1 MAPSPSSD
9 PSSSLAR
16 STLLK
21 MGVGIAGVIALTTL
35 VSYLH
40 LFDSVRTEALERL
53 EAYATER
60 SQREQSIFMLARDNQ
75 AVLAK
80 ALEEKLRAPGEGT
93 DARFERLFAPLL
105 DGTVRSR
112 PEGFDGTRM
121 PCVFVPKGVALDAE
135 LRQRILASYDV
146 IAQYGP
152 AFHTRFTDTFVTLPE
167 GPLIL
172 YWPSSPTWCQDA
184 EPDFSVIALDFFPG
198 SRPDKNPRRE
208 MTWSAIF
215 ADTVANSW
223 VVVAST
229 PLDMEGRHVATL
241 SHDVLLKELM
251 TRVAS
256 DHLPGGYNM
265 LFRDD
270 GQLIA
275 HPELDMEGATA
286 PYDILGEGPPLG
298 DKPTPL
304 GAPERR
310 AHLRAIVERVKA
322 REPGQRVV
330 ELPGYEEYLGVA
342 RLEGPGWNFVTVMPR
357 REVSQ
362 PAIRAARY
370 VLLFGVVSLLLELGI
385 MFWVLRQQIS
395 RPLLDFIQATAR
407 VAAGD
412 FQVALNTSRK
422 DELGK
427 LARAFWLMAN
437 EVQRREE
444 ALRQANEGLEQR
456 VEQRTGELKEAH
468 QKLVESARRAGM
480 AEIATSVLHNVGNV
494 LNSVITSAQIARE
507 RVVGARLEQVGR
519 VATMLGEHQR
529 QGDLANFLGKDERGQ
544 HVVPFLERLGKHL
557 VEERQEIVSMLED
570 VGRYTEHIGTIVKL
584 QQGYAKPPLV
594 QEPVQL
600 GALVEDALGINAAA
614 LSRHGVAVERHLA
627 PVPPVLTDKHKVLMI
642 LVNLISNAKYA
653 LNEVPAGQKRV
664 TVVLERPSEEWIVLE
679 VRDNGM
685 GIEPELLIRIFQ
697 HGFTTREDGHGFG
710 LHSSALAAQDLGGSL
725 EAHSEGLGRGAT
737 FKLMLPY
744 VSAEA
749 RPRWSGSGETE

>member
-1 MAPSPSSD
+1 MVSSPSGD
-9 PSSSLAR
+9 PSASLAR

-21 MGVGIAGVIALTTL
+21 MGVRIAVVIALTTL
-35 VSYLH
+35 ASYLH
-40 LFDSVRTEALERL
+40 LLDSVRTEALERL
-53 EAYATER
+53 EGYVRER

-80 ALEEKLRAPGEGT
+80 ALEEKLRAAGEAP
-93 DARFERLFAPLL
+93 DARFERLFAQLP

-112 PEGFDGTRM
+112 LEGFDGTRM
-121 PCVFVPKGVALDAE
+121 PCVFIPKGVALDGE

-146 IAQYGP
+146 VAQYGP
-152 AFHTRFTDTFVTLPE
+152 AFHTRFTDTFITLPE

-198 SRPDKNPRRE
+198 SRPENNPKRE

-229 PLDMEGRHVATL
+229 PLDVDGRHVATL

-251 TRVAS
+251 ARVTG
-256 DHLPGGYNM
+256 DRLPGAYNL

-286 PYDILGEGPPLG
+286 PYDILGVGAPPG

-310 AHLRAIVERVKA
+310 AHLRRIVEQVKA
-322 REPGQRVV
+322 RAPGEHVV
-330 ELPGYEEYLGVA
+330 ELPGHGEYLGVE

-357 REVSQ
+357 GEVSQ
-362 PAIRAARY
+362 PAFHAARY
-370 VLLFGVVSLLLELGI
+370 VLLFGVASLLLELGI
-385 MFWVLRQQIS
+385 MFWVLREQIT
-395 RPLLDFIQATAR
+395 RPLLAFTQATAR
-407 VAAGD
+407 VASGD
-412 FQVALNTSRK
+412 FQVELNTSRR
-422 DELGK
+422 DELGQ
-427 LARAFWLMAN
+427 LARAFWFMSN

-456 VEQRTGELKEAH
+456 VEQRTRELKEVH
-468 QKLVESARRAGM
+468 QKLVEAARQAGM
-480 AEIATSVLHNVGNV
+480 AEIASSVLHNVGNV

-507 RVVGARLEQVGR
+507 RVVGSRLEQVGR
-519 VATMLGEHQR
+519 VASMLGTHQT
-529 QGDLANFLGKDERGQ
+529 DLANFLVKDERGQ

-557 VEERQEIVSMLED
+557 VDERQEIVSMLDE

-600 GALVEDALGINAAA
+600 AELMEDALGINAAA
-614 LSRHGVAVERHLA
+614 LSRHGVAVERQLA
-627 PVPPVLTDKHKVLMI
+627 SVPPVMTDKHKVLMI
-642 LVNLISNAKYA
+642 LVNLISNARHA
-653 LNEVPAGQKRV
+653 LHAVPVGQKRL
-664 TVVLERPSEEWIVLE
+664 TVVLDRPSEDRVVLE
-679 VRDNGM
+679 VRDNGV
-685 GIEPELLIRIFQ
+685 GIEPELLTRIFQ

-725 EAHSEGLGRGAT
+725 EAHSEGPGRGAT
-737 FKLMLPY
+737 FKLVLPY
-744 VSAEA
+744 IPTQAP
-749 RPRWSGSGETE
+749 PR

>member
-1 MAPSPSSD
+1 MASSPASG
-9 PSSSLAR
+9 PPASLAR
-16 STLLK
+16 STLVN
-21 MGVGIAGVIALTTL
+21 MGVRIAVVVALTTL
-35 VSYLH
+35 ASYLH
-40 LFDSVRTEALERL
+40 LLDSVRTEALERL
-53 EAYATER
+53 EGYVKEH
-60 SQREQSIFMLARDNQ
+60 SQREQSIFTLARDNQ

-80 ALEEKLRAPGEGT
+80 ALEERLRAPAEAPE
-93 DARFERLFAPLL
+93 ARFERLFAQLP

-121 PCVFVPKGVALDAE
+121 PCVFVPKGVALDE
-135 LRQRILASYDV
+135 GLRQRILASYDV
-146 IAQYGP
+146 VTQYGP
-152 AFHTRFTDTFVTLPE
+152 AFHTRFTDTFITLPE

-198 SRPDKNPRRE
+198 SRPENNPKRE

-229 PLDMEGRHVATL
+229 PLDLDGRHVATL

-256 DHLPGGYNM
+256 DRLPGSYNM

-286 PYDILGEGPPLG
+286 PYDILGEGPPQG
-298 DKPTPL
+298 DKPMPL

-310 AHLRAIVERVKA
+310 AHLRRIVERVKA
-322 REPGQRVV
+322 RAPGENVV
-330 ELPGYEEYLGVA
+330 QLTGDGEYLGVA
-342 RLEGPGWNFVTVMPR
+342 RLDGPGWNFVTVMPR
-357 REVSQ
+357 SVVSQ
-362 PAIRAARY
+362 PAIQAARY
-370 VLLFGVVSLLLELGI
+370 VLLFGVASLLLELGI
-385 MFWVLRQQIS
+385 MFWVLRQQIT
-395 RPLLDFIQATAR
+395 RPLLAFTQATAR

-412 FQVALNTSRK
+412 FQVELNTARR
-422 DELGK
+422 DELGQ
-427 LARAFWLMAN
+427 LARAFWFMSN

-456 VEQRTGELKEAH
+456 VEQRTRELTEAH
-468 QKLVESARRAGM
+468 QKLVESARQAGM

-507 RVVGARLEQVGR
+507 RVAGSRLEQVGR
-519 VATMLGEHQR
+519 VASMLGQH
-529 QGDLANFLGKDERGQ
+529 QGDLAHFLGKDERGQ

-557 VEERQEIVSMLED
+557 VDERQEIVSMLDD

-594 QEPVQL
+594 QEPVRL
-600 GALVEDALGINAAA
+600 AELVEDALGINAAA

-627 PVPPVLTDKHKVLMI
+627 SVPPVVTDKHKVLMI
-642 LVNLISNAKYA
+642 LVNLISNAKNA
-653 LNEVPAGQKRV
+653 LHAVPVGQKRV

-685 GIEPELLIRIFQ
+685 GIEPELLGRIFQ

-710 LHSSALAAQDLGGSL
+710 LHSSALAAEDLGGSL
-725 EAHSEGLGRGAT
+725 EVHSEGPGRGAT
-737 FKLMLPY
+737 FKLVLPY
-744 VSAEA
+744 IPGRTA
-749 RPRWSGSGETE
+749 PR

>member
-1 MAPSPSSD
+1 
-9 PSSSLAR
+9 
-16 STLLK
+16 
-21 MGVGIAGVIALTTL
+21 MGVRIAVVIALTTL
-35 VSYLH
+35 ASYLH
-40 LFDSVRTEALERL
+40 LLDSVRTEALERL
-53 EAYATER
+53 EGYVKER
-60 SQREQSIFMLARDNQ
+60 SQREQSIFTLARDNQ
-75 AVLAK
+75 ALLAK
-80 ALEEKLRAPGEGT
+80 ALEEKLRAPAEAPE
-93 DARFERLFAPLL
+93 ARFERLFAQLP

-112 PEGFDGTRM
+112 REGFDGTRM
-121 PCVFVPKGVALDAE
+121 PCVFVPKGVALEAG

-146 IAQYGP
+146 VAQYGP
-152 AFHTRFTDTFVTLPE
+152 AFHTRFTNTFITLPE

-198 SRPDKNPRRE
+198 SRPENNPKRE

-229 PLDMEGRHVATL
+229 PLDLDGRHVATL

-251 TRVAS
+251 ARVAS
-256 DHLPGGYNM
+256 DRLPGAYNM

-286 PYDILGEGPPLG
+286 PYATLGEGPPAG

-304 GAPERR
+304 GAPEQR
-310 AHLRAIVERVKA
+310 AHLRRLVERVKA
-322 REPGQRVV
+322 RAPGENVV
-330 ELPGYEEYLGVA
+330 QLPGDGEYLGVA
-342 RLEGPGWNFVTVMPR
+342 RLDGPGWNFVTVMPR
-357 REVSQ
+357 SVVSQ
-362 PAIRAARY
+362 PAFHAARY
-370 VLLFGVVSLLLELGI
+370 VLLFGVASLLLELGI
-385 MFWVLRQQIS
+385 MFWVLREQIT
-395 RPLLDFIQATAR
+395 RPLLAFTQATTR

-412 FQVALNTSRK
+412 FQVALNTSRR
-422 DELGK
+422 DELGQ
-427 LARAFWLMAN
+427 LARAFWFMAN

-456 VEQRTGELKEAH
+456 VEQRTRELKEAH
-468 QKLVESARRAGM
+468 QKLVESARQAGM

-507 RVVGARLEQVGR
+507 RVAGSRLEQVGR
-519 VATMLGEHQR
+519 VASMLGEHQ
-529 QGDLANFLGKDERGQ
+529 GDLVNFLVKDERGQ

-557 VEERQEIVSMLED
+557 VDERQEVVSMLDD

-584 QQGYAKPPLV
+584 QQGYAKPPVV

-600 GALVEDALGINAAA
+600 AELVEDALGINASA

-627 PVPPVLTDKHKVLMI
+627 FVPPVMTDKHKVLMI
-642 LVNLISNAKYA
+642 LVNLISNAKHA
-653 LNEVPAGQKRV
+653 LHAVPVGQKRL
-664 TVVLERPSEEWIVLE
+664 TVVLERSSENRVVLE

-710 LHSSALAAQDLGGSL
+710 LHSSALAARDLGGSL
-725 EAHSEGLGRGAT
+725 EAHSEGPGRGAT
-737 FKLMLPY
+737 FRLVLPY
-744 VSAEA
+744 APTQVP
-749 RPRWSGSGETE
+749 PR